1 MSVEYAGRELSPN
14 PCFDPLP
21 PFLRA
26 SVLPPVPSSPSVS
39 SLSVPSANHDVV
51 VVGAGPNGLT
61 AAAVLSLAG
70 LSVLVLERNA
80 RIGGGCRTEPL
91 TLPGFAHDVCS
102 AIHPMGA
109 VSPIF
114 RRLRLDQSGLTWVP
128 APLPLAHPL
137 DDGRVAILSRTMA
150 DTAER
155 LGRDGAA
162 WSRMVAPFVD
172 RYEPFFSEILRPLRM
187 PRHPLLMARF
197 GRIGLDSCVRLAR
210 RFDDAPAR
218 ALLAGNAAHSFLPLD
233 AAASASFGLVL
244 AIAGHAVD
252 WPCARGGSQA
262 IAEALAAAA
271 RRAGC
276 EIRTDRPVASLA
288 DLPPFRAAIFDL
300 TPRQVHAIAGDA
312 LSPAYRRRLERFRY
326 GPAAFKIDFALSSPI
341 PWKAPE
347 CGRAATVHV
356 GGTLEEIAR
365 SEADACGGRISDTP
379 FVLVAQ
385 QSNVDRL
392 RAPDGQHTGWAYC
405 HVPNGSTVDMS
416 ERIERQIE
424 RFAPGF
430 RDTVLARHV
439 SPPLTLETRN
449 PNLVGGDIG
458 GGANTLGQVLMR
470 PFARWDPYTTSNPR
484 LFLCSSST
492 PPGGGVHGM
501 CGYWA
506 ARSVLRRVFD
516 ARLPPD
522 LRI

>member
-1 MSVEYAGRELSPN
+1 MNR
-14 PCFDPLP
+14 
-21 PFLRA
+21 
-26 SVLPPVPSSPSVS
+26 SSY
-39 SLSVPSANHDVV
+39 DVV

-70 LSVLVLERNA
+70 LSVAVLERHP
-80 RIGGGCRTEPL
+80 RIGGACRTESL

-114 RRLRLDQSGLTWVP
+114 RRLRLDRAGLSWVP
-128 APLPLAHPL
+128 ARLPLAHPL

-155 LGRDGAA
+155 LGRDGGT
-162 WSRMVAPFVD
+162 WSSMVAPFVD
-172 RYEPFFSEILRPLRM
+172 RSEQFFSEILRPVRV
-187 PRHPLLMARF
+187 PRHPLLLARF
-197 GRIGLDSCVRLAR
+197 GLIGLDSCVRLAR
-210 RFDDAPAR
+210 RFADAPAR
-218 ALLAGNAAHSFLPLD
+218 ALLAGNAAHSFRPLEG
-233 AAASASFGLVL
+233 AGSASFGLVL

-262 IAEALAAAA
+262 IVDALASTAAG
-271 RRAGC
+271 AGC
-276 EIRTDRPVASLA
+276 EIHTETPVQSMS
-288 DLPPFRAAIFDL
+288 DLPESRAVLFDL

-312 LSPAYRRRLERFRY
+312 LTPGYRRRLERFQY
-326 GPAAFKIDFALSSPI
+326 GPAAFKIDYALSAAI

-347 CGRAATVHV
+347 CGLAATVHV

-365 SEADACGGRISDTP
+365 SEADTCSGRVSDAP

-385 QSNVDRL
+385 QSSFDRS
-392 RAPDGQHTGWAYC
+392 RAPAGRHTGWAYC
-405 HVPNGSTVDMS
+405 HVANGSEVDMT

-430 RDTVLARHV
+430 RDTILTRHV
-439 SPPLTLETRN
+439 SPPRTLEARN
-449 PNLVGGDIG
+449 PNLVGGDIS
-458 GGANTLGQVLMR
+458 GGANTLAQLLMR
-470 PFARWDPYTTSNPR
+470 PFPKWDPYATSNPR
-484 LFLCSSST
+484 LFICSSST

-506 ARSVLRRVFD
+506 ARSVLRRAFA

-522 LRI
+522 LLV